1 MIVTNQIKEGSR
13 DMSKEKIADKL
24 YIVLRISYIL
34 AFVLLFIPALN
45 PARISELIPQ
55 TASVFTCGTSY
66 SALTE
71 NFARA
76 FNKGW
81 VGTLTLQMVFAGC
94 LCIILGFAVAGAG
107 GCMSLGTTKLKKF
120 GMIPSMIGAV
130 LAFAGCMMVNWAAT
144 DIKGTPKPDRIVPM
158 EPKNLS
164 FYIGLC
170 VVILVLSIVILLCL
184 PKVEKNEKCY
194 IETKYQ
200 LFLLLLPFLALCI
213 VFAYLPLLG
222 WRYAFFDYKSGN
234 TLSMENFVGLKWFA
248 FLFQNEATRSDLVR
262 VLRNTLAM
270 SGLGLATSWCS
281 MAFAIMLCEI
291 KNLKFRRFVQ
301 TFTTIPNFI
310 SWVLVYAVAFAIFS
324 TDGFVSSL
332 LINAGAMEG
341 GTNFLMDNSHMWI
354 KMLAWGMWK
363 GLGWNA
369 IIYIAAISG
378 IDQQLYEAA
387 SIDGAGRFQR
397 MWNITVPSLIPT
409 FMVLLIMAIAG
420 ILSNGMD
427 QYLVFETPY
436 NTDTITVLD
445 LYVYKLGINGGKV
458 PLATV
463 VGMFKSV
470 VSVILLFGANKI
482 SKAVRGESIM

>member
-45 PARISELIPQ
+45 PGRISELIPQ

-76 FNKGW
+76 FNRGW

-94 LCIILGFAVAGAG
+94 LCIILGFVVAGAG
-107 GCMSLGTTKLKKF
+107 GCMSLGTTKLKKL

-164 FYIGLC
+164 FYIALC
-170 VVILVLSIVILLCL
+170 VVMLVLSIVILLCL

-332 LINAGAMEG
+332 LINAGVMEG

>member
-1 MIVTNQIKEGSR
+1 MTVTNQKKEGSR

-76 FNKGW
+76 FSKGW

-94 LCIILGFAVAGAG
+94 LCIILGFVVAGAG
-107 GCMSLGTTKLKKF
+107 GCMSLGTTKLKKI

-164 FYIGLC
+164 FYIALC
-170 VVILVLSIVILLCL
+170 VLILVLSIVILLCL

-234 TLSMENFVGLKWFA
+234 TLSGDSFVGLKWFA

-291 KNLKFRRFVQ
+291 KSLKFRRFVQ

-324 TDGFVSSL
+324 TDGFVSSM
-332 LINAGAMEG
+332 LINTGAVES